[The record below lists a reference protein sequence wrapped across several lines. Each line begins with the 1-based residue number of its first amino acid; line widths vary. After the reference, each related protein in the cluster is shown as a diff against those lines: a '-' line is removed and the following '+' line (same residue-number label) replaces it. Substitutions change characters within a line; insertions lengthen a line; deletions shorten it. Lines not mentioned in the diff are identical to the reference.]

1 MGINCS
7 FQCEEEEYLSQK
19 RVFSPCYAKT
29 MPYKNCLVEA
39 LDWWFAVSNIKI
51 RPEVIVK
58 LGKGGLSELGF
69 CSVAVL
75 QSRSEASPVK

>member
-1 MGINCS
+1 MC
-7 FQCEEEEYLSQK
+7 QK

-39 LDWWFAVSNIKI
+39 LDCWFAVSNIKI
-51 RPEVIVK
+51 RPGVIVK

-75 QSRSEASPVK
+75 QCCSHAVRALHILISCETK